1 TPSPETVHAHD
12 VSWRKWRRY
21 QRWKYVAMLLGGVLL
36 GLMVCAVIVLVVV
49 VIGQNSKLVTLAK
62 QNHDNTEN
70 TPKAVQILVDCT
82 TPGHSCYEKGQ
93 QSTRTAVQGLN
104 AAADARAI
112 CAQDTAN
119 DTVTKLEASRVK
131 RPPPH

>member
-1 TPSPETVHAHD
+1 TAAVRKNLDRTGTAPHPGIRGARKNPRSGGAHRLPLGREVRMAPDVPPSELPLTPSPETVHAHD

-49 VIGQNSKLVTLAK
+49 VIGQNSKRVTLAK

-70 TPKAVQILVDCT
+70 TAQAV
-82 TPGHSCYEKGQ
+82 
-93 QSTRTAVQGLN
+93 
-104 AAADARAI
+104 
-112 CAQDTAN
+112 
-119 DTVTKLEASRVK
+119 
-131 RPPPH
+131 